1 MLVFNEYKYND
12 LMIFFDIYT
21 NILMNPRS
29 IDIYVFVLVGLRY
42 VLRDSLESINN
53 LNVRIR

>member
-1 MLVFNEYKYND
+1 VLVFNEYKYND

-53 LNVRIR
+53 LNVRSQ

>member
-53 LNVRIR
+53 LNVRSQ